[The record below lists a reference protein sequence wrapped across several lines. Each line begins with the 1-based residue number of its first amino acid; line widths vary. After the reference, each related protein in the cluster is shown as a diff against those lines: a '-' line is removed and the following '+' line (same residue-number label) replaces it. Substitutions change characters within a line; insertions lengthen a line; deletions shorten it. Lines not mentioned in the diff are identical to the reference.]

1 MKNIMRAVRSA
12 GDDVGAGVG
21 VGGGADEEPLGVRV
35 GVHGCLSVALWML
48 HFQRLPI
55 ATNVKR

>member
-1 MKNIMRAVRSA
+1 MVNFTGAVRSA
-12 GDDVGAGVG
+12 GDDVRAGVG

-35 GVHGCLSVALWML
+35 GVHVCLSVALWIV